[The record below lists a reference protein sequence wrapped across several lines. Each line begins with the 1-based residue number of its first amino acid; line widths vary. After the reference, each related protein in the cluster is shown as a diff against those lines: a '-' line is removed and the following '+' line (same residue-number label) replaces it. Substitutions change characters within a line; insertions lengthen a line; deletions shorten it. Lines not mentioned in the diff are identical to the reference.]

1 MGDGSFLFRLAPFY
15 TSLSSILRYRPI
27 HIEEEPHTK
36 RGQGGCEMDLQQP
49 EQNKEDYSRKR
60 KLKEEIADALKE
72 WESAKRYFNY
82 ALGHEQV
89 DYAIHAIITA
99 EKRYTMLL
107 SKAKKMKGSWPQWE
121 GVAE

>member
-1 MGDGSFLFRLAPFY
+1 
-15 TSLSSILRYRPI
+15 
-27 HIEEEPHTK
+27 
-36 RGQGGCEMDLQQP
+36 MDLQQP